1 MTYKIR
7 LDKYNDA
14 VEFSKIAET
23 IPGRVVVKDNHGHC
37 VNAKSILGMLYAL
50 EFESLEV
57 ESEENIYHAI
67 RKFCVE

>member
-1 MTYKIR
+1 MSYKIR

-23 IPGRVVVKDNHGHC
+23 ISGRVVVKDNQGHC

-57 ESEENIYHAI
+57 ESEENIYYAI